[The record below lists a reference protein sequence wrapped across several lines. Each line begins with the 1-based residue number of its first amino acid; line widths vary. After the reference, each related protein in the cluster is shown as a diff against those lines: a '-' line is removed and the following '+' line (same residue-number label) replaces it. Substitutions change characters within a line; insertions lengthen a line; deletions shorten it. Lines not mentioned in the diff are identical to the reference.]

1 MREDKTLCAQWILF
15 AFVGFLPPIR
25 IDGFQ
30 TIEQCERVGA
40 RIVTYCDRI
49 EPAPC
54 TGSHYCIEGPAIA
67 CLGRAP
73 PH

>member
-1 MREDKTLCAQWILF
+1 MAAGVCETWILF

-30 TIEQCERVGA
+30 TETQCDRVGDQ
-40 RIVTYCDRI
+40 IVTYCDRI

-54 TGSHYCIEGPAIA
+54 TGTKYCIEGPPAP
-67 CLGRAP
+67 CLGRP
-73 PH
+73 PD